1 MSLTRDAPQGGSVR
15 PTKQHQGALRAPLND
30 MLGTEANVR
39 LLREL
44 ARARRGLTAGALAD
58 RARLNRA
65 ATYRALDRLLDT
77 GIVEYSESGG
87 SRRCRLRSEH
97 PLAGALRGLF
107 HFEADRFRE
116 IEKGIR
122 AALEALA
129 PPPISGW
136 IEGPVARGDDR
147 FGTPLVVGL
156 LDTPQHLDEHAEAL
170 RDQLV
175 ALEREADVTIEVR
188 ARTLADL
195 DALPDDERDALVSA
209 VPLFGVPVEAFV
221 APDRLHRATTT
232 RAHGDLDARG
242 LAYAS
247 AIAERLPTEPELIDR
262 ALEWVRARLA
272 DASTGEAR
280 ELREWERIL
289 SSSTPARLRR
299 FLLHPGERA
308 TRLRQS
314 NPFLAIL
321 TEEERAELRRRGAA

>member
-1 MSLTRDAPQGGSVR
+1 MR
-15 PTKQHQGALRAPLND
+15 PTKQLQGALRAPLND

-44 ARARRGLTAGALAD
+44 TRARRSLTPGELAD
-58 RARLNRA
+58 RAKLNRA
-65 ATYRALDRLLDT
+65 ATYRALDRLVET
-77 GIVEYSESGG
+77 GIVEYDGSGG
-87 SRRCRLRSEH
+87 SRRCRVRTAH
-97 PLAGALRGLF
+97 PLAGALKDLF
-107 HFEADRFRE
+107 RAEADRFRE

-122 AALEALA
+122 AALEALV

-147 FGTPLVVGL
+147 FGTPLVVGV
-156 LDTPQHLDEHAEAL
+156 LDTPQHREEHAEAL
-170 RDQLV
+170 RDRLV
-175 ALEREADVTIEVR
+175 PLEREADVTIEVR
-188 ARTLADL
+188 ARTRADF
-195 DALPDDERDALVSA
+195 DALTEAEREALVGA
-209 VPLFGVPVEAFV
+209 VPVFGVPVAAFV
-221 APDRLHRATTT
+221 APDRAGRARTPRT
-232 RAHGDLDARG
+232 HGDLDAQG

-289 SSSTPARLRR
+289 GSSTPVRLRR
-299 FLLHPGERA
+299 FLLDAGERA

-321 TEEERAELRRRGAA
+321 TEEERAALRRRGAA